1 MSGSML
7 RATQTR
13 KHAWNQEK
21 VERHG
26 RVGETLGC
34 ALYEQGGL
42 RSRAGV
48 RMSGSM
54 LRATQTRKHAW
65 NQEKVERH
73 GRVGETLGCALYEQG
88 GLRSRAGEPCFMEK
102 RQRRRGKDAI

>member
-1 MSGSML
+1 MPGSML
-7 RATQTR
+7 RAPKTR

-26 RVGETLGC
+26 GVGETLGC
-34 ALYEQGGL
+34 ALYEHEGL

-54 LRATQTRKHAW
+54 LRAPKTRKHAW
-65 NQEKVERH
+65 NHCKSREKAESER
-73 GRVGETLGCALYEQG
+73 L
-88 GLRSRAGEPCFMEK
+88 
-102 RQRRRGKDAI
+102 

>member
-26 RVGETLGC
+26 GVGETLGC
-34 ALYEQGGL
+34 ALYEHGGL
-42 RSRAGV
+42 RSRARV
-48 RMSGSM
+48 RMPGIM
-54 LRATQTRKHAW
+54 LRATKTRKHAW
-65 NQEKVERH
+65 NQEKVER
-73 GRVGETLGCALYEQG
+73 RTAESERL
-88 GLRSRAGEPCFMEK
+88 
-102 RQRRRGKDAI
+102 